1 MITRREVIKN
11 ISISL
16 VALTI
21 NPIKLT
27 ELFPL
32 QEQWKPPL
40 PYKVSAKQFNYG
52 TEIGVAIKIE
62 DKKYGF
68 IFPETLFV
76 ENLNVKKPEEWEG
89 EAAKFLKQS
98 IKSAFGKYNEQK

>member
-16 VALTI
+16 VALTL
-21 NPIKLT
+21 NPTKLA
-27 ELFPL
+27 ELFSL

-40 PYKVSAKQFNYG
+40 PYKVVVQHLSYD
-52 TEIGVAIKIE
+52 TEVGVSIKIE
-62 DKKYGF
+62 DKKYSF
-68 IFPETLFV
+68 LLHHF
-76 ENLNVKKPEEWEG
+76 ENPPMGKLKELEEVT
-89 EAAKFLKQS
+89 AKFLKQS